1 METNNTPA
9 NVANLLTAAAYV
21 RNETIINGNQAAQ
34 LDAMIG
40 QIKDLTTKI
49 EAVPAK
55 IADLAAQGK
64 EKAVAMWKRMAAR
77 YQAQFADAVAN
88 LRDWLVDFKA
98 NRPSV
103 QINLDEPEESET
115 PNPNN
120 TPATMNTTETKTMYT
135 DYKTAV
141 HWCNNALIMCNN
153 IPQIDPSVI
162 DNARFDWY
170 DEETET
176 ETEVFQWFITDCSQW
191 DVEYLEEHF
200 PGLLFTYSDLLD
212 CFILCVDHFGT
223 AWVSV
228 RIETTLPNAAKENI

>member
-1 METNNTPA
+1 MKANNISKVTELAKWIELQLSTIIEGSSSGYTLGNGSTVWIDKGATVFNLSFANGEMVEIDTDKYNTAEEIATAIISTINNT
-9 NVANLLTAAAYV
+9 
-21 RNETIINGNQAAQ
+21 
-34 LDAMIG
+34 
-40 QIKDLTTKI
+40 TT
-49 EAVPAK
+49 
-55 IADLAAQGK
+55 
-64 EKAVAMWKRMAAR
+64 
-77 YQAQFADAVAN
+77 
-88 LRDWLVDFKA
+88 
-98 NRPSV
+98 
-103 QINLDEPEESET
+103 
-115 PNPNN
+115 
-120 TPATMNTTETKTMYT
+120 TMNTTETKTMYT

-141 HWCNNALIMCNN
+141 HWCHNALIMCDN

-223 AWVSV
+223 AGGSV
-228 RIETTLPNAAKENI
+228 RIEMTLPNAAKENI

>member
-1 METNNTPA
+1 MKTQTYNTNYLNHRTMKTTT
-9 NVANLLTAAAYV
+9 TA
-21 RNETIINGNQAAQ
+21 TI
-34 LDAMIG
+34 
-40 QIKDLTTKI
+40 
-49 EAVPAK
+49 
-55 IADLAAQGK
+55 
-64 EKAVAMWKRMAAR
+64 
-77 YQAQFADAVAN
+77 
-88 LRDWLVDFKA
+88 
-98 NRPSV
+98 S
-103 QINLDEPEESET
+103 
-115 PNPNN
+115 
-120 TPATMNTTETKTMYT
+120 TTEAATMYT

-141 HWCNNALIMCNN
+141 NWCHNALIMCNN

-162 DNARFDWY
+162 DNARFAWY

-223 AWVSV
+223 AWGSV